1 MGLKG
6 EAADA
11 LEDGKLDLALAKL
24 TEAVKVGCASAML
37 LSKRAQLLMQLDR
50 PRAAAR
56 DCTAAL
62 EINPDSAKA
71 FKIRARANLKLEK
84 FEEAHSDF
92 QTALKIDY
100 DEQTYD
106 DSLEVAAKV
115 KEINAAAVKKRVDE
129 EKEEYQRK

>member
-1 MGLKG
+1 MG
-6 EAADA
+6 A
-11 LEDGKLDLALAKL
+11 LEKL

-37 LSKRAQLLMQLDR
+37 LSRRAQVLMQLDR
-50 PRAAAR
+50 PCAAVR

-62 EINPDSAKA
+62 EVNPDSAKA

-100 DEQTYD
+100 DEQTYE
-106 DSLEVAAKV
+106 DSLDVAAKV
-115 KEINAAAVKKRVDE
+115 KDLNAAAVKNRVAE
-129 EKEEYQRK
+129 EKAEYERKLQE